1 MECLQRRE
9 SQPVA
14 WQTSTHV
21 EMLVRSRAQT
31 RRASTGA
38 AWVFNQWSPADFTVV
53 EGNRDGPRL
62 ERTHHRRTDL
72 LRPTTGLRGQAKL
85 QVCDPHSPVGRLVA
99 GDCRGNGSRWEYGG
113 LLAEYFHNRLAPKL
127 ARSRIAIEARMT
139 S

>member
-14 WQTSTHV
+14 WQTSTHG

-31 RRASTGA
+31 RRVETGA
-38 AWVFNQWSPADFTVV
+38 AWFFNRKQPVGFTVV

-113 LLAEYFHNRLAPKL
+113 LLAE
-127 ARSRIAIEARMT
+127 
-139 S
+139 